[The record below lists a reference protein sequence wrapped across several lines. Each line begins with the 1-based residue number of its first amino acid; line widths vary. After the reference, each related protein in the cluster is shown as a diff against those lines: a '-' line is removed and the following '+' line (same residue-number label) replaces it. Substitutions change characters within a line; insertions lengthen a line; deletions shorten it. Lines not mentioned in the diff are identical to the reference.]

1 MDKTLG
7 VQDITPQDTI
17 QKDIVQKN
25 KKDMSWK
32 SFFFYLA
39 LILLFRVYVIEPH
52 SVSGTSMDE
61 TFHTTDYVLVDK
73 LSYDFSEPKR
83 GDVIVFNPPVENRTE
98 DRFIKR
104 IIGIPGDSVVVSD
117 TDTYVN
123 GVKQIE
129 KFVTHQ
135 SPRTASTTLG
145 PDEYF
150 VMGDNR
156 AVSYDSR
163 SWGVLK
169 REHIQ
174 GRVVMRLYPFNHI
187 GFFPGSLEKVNK

>member
-1 MDKTLG
+1 MDKTRGGTEVSAL
-7 VQDITPQDTI
+7 QTT
-17 QKDIVQKN
+17 
-25 KKDMSWK
+25 KKAKRDMSWK
-32 SFFFYLA
+32 SFFFYLI
-39 LILLFRVYVIEPH
+39 LILLVRVYVIEPH

-61 TFHTTDYVLVDK
+61 TFHTRDYVIVDK
-73 LSYDFSEPKR
+73 ISYDITEPKR
-83 GDVIVFNPPVENRTE
+83 GDVIVFNPPISDRTG

-104 IIGIPGDSVVVSD
+104 IIGIPGDTVEVSG

-123 GVKQIE
+123 GVKLSE

-135 SPRTASTTLG
+135 STRTATSTLG
-145 PDEYF
+145 TDEYF

-169 REHIQ
+169 KEHIQ
-174 GRVVMRLYPFNHI
+174 GRVLLRLYPFNQI
-187 GFFPGSLEKVNK
+187 SFFPGSLSKVNK